1 MSATNVL
8 VMFCDQL
15 RRDLLGCYGNPLVR
29 TPHVDALAAESV
41 VFDRGYTPVAICSPA
56 RASLLTGLYPHG
68 HHLFNNTTPEYSY
81 CRRLPAAVRA
91 IQDWAAAETDCQTA
105 YFGKWHVGPAH
116 DLFAS
121 AFERTQRP
129 GAQEGPEPPFLA
141 DTQWHPSADYWP
153 MVRTVEPRRSGTV
166 DVPVDEFPDG
176 VAARY
181 ACDFLGSRDR
191 DRPFLLFC
199 AFPGPHGPWLVP
211 EEFGLRYDPDDIPL
225 WPNRF
230 DDFAGKPIYQRK
242 LAALEARADGAGR
255 RRTDGEL
262 RRALA
267 CNFSYVE
274 LIDHLVGRLI
284 ARLRELGL
292 YERTAIVF
300 TADHGDMAGSH
311 GFASKGAYMYD
322 EIYRVP
328 MLVRVPGAAPRRAA
342 REPVN
347 LTDVTATA
355 AHLIAGRPVA
365 TFGSGPLHG
374 ESLVDFARG
383 PRAVAPS
390 GPFRAVSRRLVRSL
404 LVAHGDRRGLE
415 AGVEPDRPLRA
426 VRPARRPGRAPQPVL
441 RFRRPAVRTGA
452 APLLRPAHGRGAALR
467 RCAARPAQRRPGDRR
482 QPRRRLVRHESRQYH
497 GIRGNLRSP

>member
-1 MSATNVL
+1 MDATNVL

-29 TPHVDALAAESV
+29 TPHLDALAAESV
-41 VFDRGYTPVAICSPA
+41 VFDRGYTPVALCSPA
-56 RASLLTGLYPHG
+56 RASLLTGRYPHG
-68 HHLFNNTTPEYSY
+68 HHVFNNTTPEYSY
-81 CRRLPAAVRA
+81 CRRLPPSARAV
-91 IQDWAAAETDCQTA
+91 QDWAAGTDCQTA
-105 YFGKWHVGPAH
+105 YFGKWHVGPAQ

-121 AFERTQRP
+121 SFEQTQRP
-129 GAQEGPEPPFLA
+129 GTQAGPQPPFLA

-153 MVRTVEPRRSGTV
+153 MVRTVEPGHSGTV
-166 DVPVDEFPDG
+166 DVPIDRFPDG

-181 ACDFLGSRDR
+181 ACDFLGSRDPA
-191 DRPFLLFC
+191 RPFLLFC

-225 WPNRF
+225 WPNRC

-242 LAALEARADGAGR
+242 LAALEARPDSAGR
-255 RRTDGEL
+255 RRTDVEL

-328 MLVRVPGAAPRRAA
+328 MLLRVPGAAPRRAE

-355 AHLIAGRPVA
+355 AHLIAGQPVS

-383 PRAVAPS
+383 RAPW
-390 GPFRAVSRRLVRSL
+390 
-404 LVAHGDRRGLE
+404 
-415 AGVEPDRPLRA
+415 
-426 VRPARRPGRAPQPVL
+426 RRPVHFA
-441 RFRRPAVRTGA
+441 
-452 APLLRPAHGRGAALR
+452 
-467 RCAARPAQRRPGDRR
+467 
-482 QPRRRLVRHESRQYH
+482 QYH
-497 GIRGNLRSP
+497 GDWYGHYSSRMVTDGDWKLVWNLTDRCELYDLRADPGELHNRFYDSGDPRYERVRRRYFDLLTAEARRYGDAQLDLLSADLEADLEIARAGEGGGW

>member
-1 MSATNVL
+1 MDATNVL

-29 TPHVDALAAESV
+29 TPHIDELAAESV
-41 VFDRGYTPVAICSPA
+41 VFDRGYTPVALCSPA
-56 RASLLTGLYPHG
+56 RASLLTGRYPHG
-68 HHLFNNTTPEYSY
+68 HHVFNNTTPEYSY
-81 CRRLPAAVRA
+81 CRRLPPSARAV
-91 IQDWAAAETDCQTA
+91 QDWAAGTDCQTA
-105 YFGKWHVGPAH
+105 YFGKWHVGPAQ

-121 AFERTQRP
+121 AFEQTQRP
-129 GAQEGPEPPFLA
+129 GTQAGPQPPFLA

-153 MVRTVEPRRSGTV
+153 MVRTVEPGHSGTV
-166 DVPVDEFPDG
+166 DVPIDRFPDG

-181 ACDFLGSRDR
+181 ACDFLGSRDPA
-191 DRPFLLFC
+191 RPFLLFC

-225 WPNRF
+225 WPNRC

-242 LAALEARADGAGR
+242 LAALEARPDSAGR
-255 RRTDGEL
+255 RRTDDEL

-274 LIDHLVGRLI
+274 LIDQLVGRLI

-328 MLVRVPGAAPRRAA
+328 MLLRVPGAAPRRAE

-347 LTDVTATA
+347 LTDVTATRRAPDRRA
-355 AHLIAGRPVA
+355 AGLHLRIGTAARRIAGR
-365 TFGSGPLHG
+365 LR
-374 ESLVDFARG
+374 ARA
-383 PRAVAPS
+383 RAVAPS
-390 GPFRAVSRRLVRSL
+390 GPLRAISRRLVRSL

-415 AGVEPDRPLRA
+415 AGVEPDRSLRA
-426 VRPARRPGRAPQPVL
+426 VRPARRPGRAPESVL
-441 RFRRPAVRTGA
+441 R
-452 APLLRPAHGRGAALR
+452 LR
-467 RCAARPAQRRPGDRR
+467 
-482 QPRRRLVRHESRQYH
+482 
-497 GIRGNLRSP
+497 

>member
-29 TPHVDALAAESV
+29 TPNLDALAAESV

-56 RASLLTGLYPHG
+56 RASLMTGLYPHG
-68 HHLFNNTTPEYSY
+68 HHLFNNSTPEYSY
-81 CRRLPAAVRA
+81 CRHLPPSVRA

-105 YFGKWHVGPAH
+105 YFGKWHIGPAE

-121 AFERTQRP
+121 AFEHTQRP
-129 GAQEGPEPPFLA
+129 GTQAGEDPPFLGS
-141 DTQWHPSADYWP
+141 TQWHPSTDHWP
-153 MVRTVEPRRSGTV
+153 MVRSVEPDHSGTV
-166 DVPVDEFPDG
+166 DVPIDDFPDG
-176 VAARY
+176 VACRY
-181 ACDFLGSRDR
+181 ASDFLGSRDP

-211 EEFGLRYDPDDIPL
+211 EEWGLRYDPADIPL

-242 LAALEARADGAGR
+242 LAALEAQPGGAGNR
-255 RRTDGEL
+255 RSDDEL

-267 CNFSYVE
+267 CNFSYIE
-274 LIDHLVGRLI
+274 LIDHLVGRLLE
-284 ARLRELGL
+284 RLRELDL
-292 YERTAIVF
+292 YDTTAIVF

-311 GFASKGAYMYD
+311 GFASKGAYLYD

-328 MLVRVPGAAPRRAA
+328 MILRVPGAEPRRAG

-355 AHLIAGRPVA
+355 AHLVAGQPVC

-383 PRAVAPS
+383 RAPWPRPVHFAQY
-390 GPFRAVSRRLVRSL
+390 
-404 LVAHGDRRGLE
+404 HGDWYGHYSSRMVTDGDWKLVWNLTDRCELYDLRADPDELYNRFYDASDPRYERARSHYFGLLTAE
-415 AGVEPDRPLRA
+415 AGRYGDAQLD
-426 VRPARRPGRAPQPVL
+426 
-441 RFRRPAVRTGA
+441 
-452 APLLRPAHGRGAALR
+452 LLRPDLELARG
-467 RCAARPAQRRPGDRR
+467 G
-482 QPRRRLVRHESRQYH
+482 E
-497 GIRGNLRSP
+497 GGGW